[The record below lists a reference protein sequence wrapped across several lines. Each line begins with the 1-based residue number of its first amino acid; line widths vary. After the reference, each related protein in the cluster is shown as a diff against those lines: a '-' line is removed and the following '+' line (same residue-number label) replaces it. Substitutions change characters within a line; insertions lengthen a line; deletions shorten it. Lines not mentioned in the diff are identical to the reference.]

1 MEEQITIIRKDGTRE
16 KFHIEEQES
25 GMAEA
30 FTYCID
36 NNVKPE
42 IDGNEGRKA
51 LNIVLKCIESS
62 EKNERVMV

>member
-1 MEEQITIIRKDGTRE
+1 
-16 KFHIEEQES
+16 
-25 GMAEA
+25 MAEA